1 MPVEMAGEKDSLF
14 GFKNG
19 GCYQAETTMR
29 DDAELLREYAETG
42 SEEAFAELVR
52 RHLGLVYQSALRQ
65 VGGDAHLAQDVAQS
79 VFADLARKAG
89 SLSGRTVLAGWL
101 YTSARYAAVQ
111 VVRSEQR
118 RRKREEAVMNLNE
131 QASADGGAAE
141 WERLRPVIDDA
152 LHGLGE
158 RDREAVL
165 LRFFEGRAFGEIG
178 RKLAVSEDAARM
190 RVERALER
198 LRGLLVRRGVTST
211 SAALAV
217 ALSGQAMAA
226 VPAGLA
232 VSVTSAALTGGSA
245 VAVGAAGWATFMGMT
260 KLQIGVASVILAGG
274 TAGFLAQKNADAA
287 LSREREELAVRQLE
301 LRNVREERRERVR
314 VAEAVRELRK
324 DDVEFARLETEA
336 EVLKRELAAN
346 VAARAR
352 LQTPL
357 PDAADGKRVF
367 KLAELDVVPKAVSQT
382 RPKFPSE
389 MRNSGLDG
397 VVTVRFL
404 VGEDGKVKS
413 AEAVKASHELFADS
427 AVAAVQSW
435 VFEPGKKASVPV
447 NVQMTVPIVYTLNR
461 EDGDAN
467 NWF

>member
-1 MPVEMAGEKDSLF
+1 
-14 GFKNG
+14 
-19 GCYQAETTMR
+19 MR
-29 DDAELLREYAETG
+29 DDAELLLEYAENG
-42 SEEAFAELVR
+42 KEEAFAELVR

-79 VFADLARKAG
+79 VFTDLARKAG
-89 SLSGRTVLAGWL
+89 SLGGRRVLAGWL

-118 RRKREEAVMNLNE
+118 RRAREAAVMRVNE
-131 QASADGGAAE
+131 QASTEGGAVE

-152 LHGLGE
+152 LHALGE

-165 LRFFEGRAFGEIG
+165 LRFFEGRAFAEVGAT
-178 RKLAVSEDAARM
+178 LSVSEDAARM
-190 RVERALER
+190 RVERALEK
-198 LRGLLVRRGVTST
+198 LRGLLARRGVTST

-217 ALSGQAMAA
+217 ALGGQAMAA

-232 VSVTSAALTGGSA
+232 MSVTGAALTGGA
-245 VAVGAAGWATFMGMT
+245 AATVGAAGWATFMGMT
-260 KLQIGVASVILAGG
+260 KLQIGLAGVILAGG
-274 TAGFLAQKNADAA
+274 TAGFFAQKNAEAA
-287 LSREREELAVRQLE
+287 LRREREELAARQVE
-301 LRNVREERRERVR
+301 LTKLREERREHAR
-314 VAEAVRELRK
+314 VAAAVREFRK
-324 DDVEFARLETEA
+324 DDVELARLEAEA
-336 EVLKRELAAN
+336 NVLKRELAAN

-352 LQTPL
+352 LQTSL
-357 PDAADGKRVF
+357 PDTADGKRVF
-367 KLAELDVVPKAVSQT
+367 KLAELDVTPKAVRQT
-382 RPKFPSE
+382 RPKFPGE
-389 MRNSGLDG
+389 MRSSGLEG

-413 AEAVKASHELFADS
+413 AEAVKASHELFAES
-427 AVAAVQSW
+427 ATEAVKSW

-447 NVQMTVPIVYTLNR
+447 NVQMTVPIVYSLRR

>member
-1 MPVEMAGEKDSLF
+1 
-14 GFKNG
+14 
-19 GCYQAETTMR
+19 MR
-29 DDAELLREYAETG
+29 DDAELLREYAENG
-42 SEEAFAELVR
+42 SGEAFAELVR
-52 RHLGLVYQSALRQ
+52 RHLGLVYNAALRQ

-89 SLSGRTVLAGWL
+89 SLRGRPVLAGWL

-118 RRKREEAVMNLNE
+118 RRKREDAVMQLNE
-131 QASADGGAAE
+131 QAPTEGGEAE
-141 WERLRPVIDDA
+141 WERLWPVIDDA
-152 LHGLGE
+152 LHALGE
-158 RDREAVL
+158 REREAVL

-178 RKLAVSEDAARM
+178 RTLAVSEDAARM
-190 RVERALER
+190 RVERAVEK

-217 ALSGQAMAA
+217 ALSGQAFAA
-226 VPAGLA
+226 APAGLA
-232 VSVTSAALTGGSA
+232 VSVTGAVLTGGAAASA
-245 VAVGAAGWATFMGMT
+245 GAVSWVTFMGMT
-260 KLQIGVASVILAGG
+260 KLQIGLAGVILAGG
-274 TAGFLAQKNADAA
+274 TAGLFVQKNAEAA
-287 LSREREELAVRQLE
+287 LRREREELAVRQLE
-301 LRNVREERRERVR
+301 LKKLQEDKRERVR
-314 VAEAVRELRK
+314 VAAAVRELRK

-336 EVLKRELAAN
+336 DVLKRELAAN

-352 LQTPL
+352 LQAPL
-357 PDAADGKRVF
+357 PDAAEGKRVF
-367 KLAELDVVPKAVSQT
+367 KLAELDVVPKAVSRT
-382 RPKFPSE
+382 APKFPSE
-389 MRNSGLDG
+389 MRNSGLEG

-404 VGEDGKVKS
+404 VGDDGKVKS

>member
-1 MPVEMAGEKDSLF
+1 LF
-14 GFKNG
+14 GFENG
-19 GCYQAETTMR
+19 GCYWSETTMR
-29 DDAELLREYAETG
+29 DDAELLREYTEER

-52 RHLGLVYQSALRQ
+52 RHLGLVYNAALRQ

-89 SLSGRTVLAGWL
+89 ALSGRAVLAGWL
-101 YTSARYAAVQ
+101 YTSTRYAAVQ

-118 RRKREEAVMNLNE
+118 RRRREDAVMRLSE
-131 QASADGGAAE
+131 QASTDGGTAE

-152 LHGLGE
+152 LHALGE

-165 LRFFEGRAFGEIG
+165 LRFFEGRAFAEVGAT
-178 RKLAVSEDAARM
+178 LAVSEDAARM

-232 VSVTSAALTGGSA
+232 VSVTGAVLTSGAAATA
-245 VAVGAAGWATFMGMT
+245 GAAGWVTFMGMT
-260 KLQIGVASVILAGG
+260 KLQIGLAGVILAGG
-274 TAGFLAQKNADAA
+274 AAGFFAQKNADAA
-287 LSREREELAVRQLE
+287 LRREREEVAARQVE
-301 LRNVREERRERVR
+301 LRKVREEQRERLR
-314 VAEAVRELRK
+314 VAAAVRELRK

-357 PDAADGKRVF
+357 RDTAEGKRVF

-382 RPKFPSE
+382 RPKFPGE
-389 MRNSGLDG
+389 MRSSGLEG
-397 VVTVRFL
+397 IVTVRFL
-404 VGEDGKVKS
+404 VGDDGKVKS
-413 AEAVKASHELFADS
+413 AEAVKASHEAFADS
-427 AVAAVQSW
+427 ATEAVKGW
-435 VFEPGKKASVPV
+435 VFEPGKKASMPV